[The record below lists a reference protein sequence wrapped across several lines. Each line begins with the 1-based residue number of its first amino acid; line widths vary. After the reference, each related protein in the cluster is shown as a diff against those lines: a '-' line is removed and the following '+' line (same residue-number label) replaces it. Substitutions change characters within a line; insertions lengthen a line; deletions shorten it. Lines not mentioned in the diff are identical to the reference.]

1 MAAASPNRKDPIIL
15 RETPRGVGGYELL
28 FGRGIRYPSGMLRS
42 LLFALIF
49 VFIFLSPVP
58 AQQNSPST
66 STSSTA
72 AKSFDPAQATQAWL
86 DTVPADT
93 RAKSDAYFEGG
104 YWLLLWNFLVTAGIA
119 IFLLA

>member
-1 MAAASPNRKDPIIL
+1 MFRA
-15 RETPRGVGGYELL
+15 LL
-28 FGRGIRYPSGMLRS
+28 FTVIFM
-42 LLFALIF
+42 FA
-49 VFIFLSPVP
+49 FLSPAP
-58 AQQNSPST
+58 AQQDSAST

-119 IFLLA
+119 IFLLASKTSARLRDFAERTSESKTLQVAIYTVA